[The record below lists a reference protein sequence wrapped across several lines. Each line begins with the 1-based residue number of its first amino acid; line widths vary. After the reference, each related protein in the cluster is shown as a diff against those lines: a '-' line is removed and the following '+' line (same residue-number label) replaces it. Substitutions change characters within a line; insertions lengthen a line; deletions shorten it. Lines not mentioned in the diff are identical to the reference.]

1 MKIISL
7 LPSST
12 EIVCQLGL
20 GDKLVGISH
29 ECDFPNSITHLPRLT
44 SSRVDYSGKSDSIH
58 QSVMELLKTSV
69 SVYDLNLELLAE
81 LNPDF
86 IITQDLCDVCAVS
99 FDQVQTACNDYLKS
113 EAKIISLKPK
123 TLENIWEDIDCVAKE
138 LNVATAGSNF
148 RSQAN
153 QRIESIQSKIKQA
166 QIPKKQIIT
175 IEWIDPIMVGGM
187 WVPEMIEIVGGEAL
201 LAEKGGLA
209 LTLDYAALEK
219 IDPEVVIIKPCGF
232 KLDQTIREIDVIRK
246 NIPWKNWRAYKNNKI
261 FLVDGN
267 AYFNRPGPRILD
279 SIEILAYCAFQ
290 DLFPEFKSQFT
301 NDIIQL
307 QEGLELTSHKV

>member
-1 MKIISL
+1 MKIVSL

-20 GDKLVGISH
+20 SDKLVGISH
-29 ECDFPNSITHLPRLT
+29 ECDYPTSIAHLPRLT

-99 FDQVQTACNDYLKS
+99 FDQVQAACNDYLDS
-113 EAKIISLKPK
+113 NAKIISLKPK
-123 TLENIWEDIDCVAKE
+123 TLENIWSDIDHVAKE
-138 LNVATAGSNF
+138 LNVVSAGSNF
-148 RSQAN
+148 RIQVD
-153 QRIESIQSKIKQA
+153 QRIESIQNKIKQA
-166 QIPKKQIIT
+166 KVPTKQIIT
-175 IEWIDPIMVGGM
+175 IEWLDPVMAGGM
-187 WVPEMIEIVGGEAL
+187 WVPEMIEIAGGEAL
-201 LAEKGGLA
+201 LVKKGDLA
-209 LTLDYAALEK
+209 LTLDYSALKK

-232 KLDQTIREIDVIRK
+232 KLDQTIRELDVIRE
-246 NIPWKNWRAYKNNKI
+246 NIPWKNWRAYKNNKM

-279 SIEILAYCAFQ
+279 SIEILAYCSFPE
-290 DLFPEFKSQFT
+290 LFPDLKDQFV

-307 QEGLELTSHKV
+307 QEGLELASR

>member
-1 MKIISL
+1 MKIVSL

-20 GDKLVGISH
+20 ADKLVGISH
-29 ECDFPNSITHLPRLT
+29 ECDFPASITHLPRLT

-58 QSVMELLKTSV
+58 HSVMELLKTSV

-99 FDQVQTACNDYLKS
+99 FDQVQAACDEYLDSK
-113 EAKIISLKPK
+113 ATIISLKPK
-123 TLENIWEDIDCVAKE
+123 TLENIWDDIDQVAKV
-138 LNVATAGSNF
+138 LNVTESGSDF
-148 RSQAN
+148 KSKTN
-153 QRIESIQSKIKQA
+153 QRIESIRNKIKQTEV
-166 QIPKKQIIT
+166 PTKKIIT
-175 IEWIDPIMVGGM
+175 IEWLNPIMAGAM
-187 WVPEMIEIVGGEAL
+187 WVPEMIEIAGGEAL
-201 LAEKGGLA
+201 LVEKGGLA
-209 LTLDYAALEK
+209 LTLDYSTLET

-232 KLDQTIREIDVIRK
+232 KLDQTIRELDVIREK
-246 NIPWKNWRAYKNNKI
+246 IPWKKWQAYKNNKM

-267 AYFNRPGPRILD
+267 AYFNRPGPRIVD
-279 SIEILAYCAFQ
+279 SIEILAYCAFPA
-290 DLFPEFKSQFT
+290 LFSDFKNRFT

-307 QEGLELTSHKV
+307 QEGLELPSKHT

>member
-1 MKIISL
+1 MKIVSL

-20 GDKLVGISH
+20 SDKLVGISH
-29 ECDFPNSITHLPRLT
+29 ECDYPNSIAHLPRLT

-99 FDQVQTACNDYLKS
+99 FDQVQTACNDYLDS
-113 EAKIISLKPK
+113 NAKIISLKPK
-123 TLENIWEDIDCVAKE
+123 TLENIWSDIDQVAKE
-138 LNVATAGSNF
+138 LNVVPAGSNF
-148 RSQAN
+148 RIQVD
-153 QRIESIQSKIKQA
+153 QRIEFIQNKIEQTK
-166 QIPKKQIIT
+166 IPKKQIIT
-175 IEWIDPIMVGGM
+175 IEWLDPIMAGGM
-187 WVPEMIEIVGGEAL
+187 WVPEMIEIAGGEAL
-201 LAEKGGLA
+201 LVKKGDLA
-209 LTLDYAALEK
+209 LTLDYSALEN
-219 IDPEVVIIKPCGF
+219 IDPEVVMIKPCGF
-232 KLDQTIREIDVIRK
+232 KLDQTIRELDVIRK
-246 NIPWKNWRAYKNNKI
+246 NIPWKKWRAYKNNKM

-267 AYFNRPGPRILD
+267 AYFNRPGPRIVD
-279 SIEILAYCAFQ
+279 SIEILAYCSFPE
-290 DLFPEFKSQFT
+290 LFPDLKDQFV

-307 QEGLELTSHKV
+307 QEGLELASR

>member
-1 MKIISL
+1 MKIVSL

-29 ECDFPNSITHLPRLT
+29 ECDFPDSITHLPRLT

-99 FDQVQTACNDYLKS
+99 FDQVQSACNDYLNS
-113 EAKIISLKPK
+113 NAKIISLKPK
-123 TLENIWEDIDCVAKE
+123 TLENIWSDINRVARE
-138 LNVATAGSNF
+138 LGVDDAGSAFIN
-148 RSQAN
+148 QAN
-153 QRIESIQSKIKQA
+153 RRIESVQNKISQA
-166 QIPKKQIIT
+166 QVPKKKIIT
-175 IEWIDPIMVGGM
+175 IEWLNPIMAGGM
-187 WVPEMIEIVGGEAL
+187 WVPEMIEIAGGEAL
-201 LAEKGGLA
+201 LVGKGDQA
-209 LTLDYAALEK
+209 LTLNFEALEK
-219 IDPEVVIIKPCGF
+219 INPEVVIIKPCGF
-232 KLDQTIREIDVIRK
+232 KLDQTIRELDVIRK
-246 NIPWKNWRAYKNNKI
+246 NIPWKNWQAYKENKV

-279 SIEILAYCAFQ
+279 SIEILAYCAFS
-290 DLFPEFKSQFT
+290 DLFSEFKERFT
-301 NDIIQL
+301 NKLIQL
-307 QEGLELTSHKV
+307 ENLGLPSHIT

>member
-1 MKIISL
+1 MKIVSL

-20 GDKLVGISH
+20 SDKLVGISH
-29 ECDFPNSITHLPRLT
+29 ECDHPTSITHLPRLT

-69 SVYDLNLELLAE
+69 SVYDLNLELLAK

-99 FDQVQTACNDYLKS
+99 FDQVQATCNDYLDS
-113 EAKIISLKPK
+113 NAKIISLKPK
-123 TLENIWEDIDCVAKE
+123 TLENIWSDIDHVAKE
-138 LNVATAGSNF
+138 LNVASASSNF
-148 RSQAN
+148 RVHAD
-153 QRIESIQSKIKQA
+153 QRIESIQNKIKQA
-166 QIPKKQIIT
+166 NSPKKQVIT
-175 IEWIDPIMVGGM
+175 IEWLDPIMAGGM
-187 WVPEMIEIVGGEAL
+187 WVPEMIEIAGGEAL
-201 LAEKGGLA
+201 LVKKGDLA
-209 LTLDYAALEK
+209 LTLDYSALEK

-232 KLDQTIREIDVIRK
+232 KLDQTIRELDIVRK
-246 NIPWKNWRAYKNNKI
+246 NIPWKNWRAYKNNQM

-267 AYFNRPGPRILD
+267 AYFNRPGPRILE
-279 SIEILAYCAFQ
+279 SIEILAYCSFPE
-290 DLFPEFKSQFT
+290 LFPDLKNQFE

-307 QEGLELTSHKV
+307 QEGMELASDHA